1 MIPEI
6 GHFLLILAAVT
17 ALLVPVAVFRGVA
30 SGNAVLTRLW
40 RPAALIVAAGMTGAS
55 AALMH
60 AFLTDDFSVAYVANH
75 SNTKL
80 AAVYKAA
87 AFWGGHEGSILLW
100 TLFMAW
106 GALWLA
112 RRSQRLNGQ
121 RTDAPEVAASVAASG
136 PCGDA
141 FTAKIFDARTGAVLL
156 LVIGGFSLF
165 ILATSNPFLRLLPD
179 VPTEGRD
186 LNPVLQDIG
195 MILHPPVLFLGYAGL
210 AVMFAVMSAL
220 LSEGAWRRGA
230 VRLVTQVA
238 VVTWIFLT
246 AGNMLGS
253 WWAYTELGWGGWW
266 FWDPVENASFIPW
279 LTTTAL
285 LHALIQTK
293 ATGQLKRLSIFL
305 SLFGFAL
312 CLLGTLIVRSGLMQ
326 SVHAFATDP
335 TRGTALF
342 VLMIAIMG
350 PATALYAMR
359 VEKTAAGEETSP
371 TTDDG
376 LMTAGIFLVTAAAF
390 GVLFGTLY
398 PLAYDMAVGKS
409 LTVGAPYFNSFF
421 APMALLAAVLV
432 GAAQLRG
439 RGLVS
444 AGVCAVLSLAA
455 GGALAFTTDPRDLWM
470 TAAAVSAAA
479 WIVSTAAAGFLPKTF
494 GGKMEAEDGRHHH
507 HHGRHAAK
515 PRRPGRLSWPALVA
529 HVGIAVSILGAVGVE
544 QFEKEAL
551 VRMGPGLG
559 RPLDDVVFV
568 YTETRAVSMPSYY
581 GRQAVIEV
589 RELEGEA
596 LITTL
601 LPERQTFIS
610 SGMQMSAAGIDHG
623 LTRDLYVSLGNALE
637 DGTWL
642 VRLSIKPFAGWIW
655 GGGLIMMLGGFLV
668 LLIGARKHRA
678 SHHHHHDHQHDAP
691 AGTR

>member
-141 FTAKIFDARTGAVLL
+141 LTAKIFDARTGAVLL

-342 VLMIAIMG
+342 V
-350 PATALYAMR
+350 P
-359 VEKTAAGEETSP
+359 
-371 TTDDG
+371 
-376 LMTAGIFLVTAAAF
+376 
-390 GVLFGTLY
+390 
-398 PLAYDMAVGKS
+398 
-409 LTVGAPYFNSFF
+409 
-421 APMALLAAVLV
+421 
-432 GAAQLRG
+432 Q
-439 RGLVS
+439 
-444 AGVCAVLSLAA
+444 
-455 GGALAFTTDPRDLWM
+455 W
-470 TAAAVSAAA
+470 
-479 WIVSTAAAGFLPKTF
+479 
-494 GGKMEAEDGRHHH
+494 
-507 HHGRHAAK
+507 
-515 PRRPGRLSWPALVA
+515 
-529 HVGIAVSILGAVGVE
+529 
-544 QFEKEAL
+544 
-551 VRMGPGLG
+551 
-559 RPLDDVVFV
+559 
-568 YTETRAVSMPSYY
+568 
-581 GRQAVIEV
+581 
-589 RELEGEA
+589 
-596 LITTL
+596 
-601 LPERQTFIS
+601 
-610 SGMQMSAAGIDHG
+610 
-623 LTRDLYVSLGNALE
+623 
-637 DGTWL
+637 
-642 VRLSIKPFAGWIW
+642 
-655 GGGLIMMLGGFLV
+655 
-668 LLIGARKHRA
+668 
-678 SHHHHHDHQHDAP
+678 
-691 AGTR
+691 

>member
-1 MIPEI
+1 M
-6 GHFLLILAAVT
+6 
-17 ALLVPVAVFRGVA
+17 
-30 SGNAVLTRLW
+30 
-40 RPAALIVAAGMTGAS
+40 
-55 AALMH
+55 
-60 AFLTDDFSVAYVANH
+60 
-75 SNTKL
+75 
-80 AAVYKAA
+80 
-87 AFWGGHEGSILLW
+87 
-100 TLFMAW
+100 
-106 GALWLA
+106 
-112 RRSQRLNGQ
+112 
-121 RTDAPEVAASVAASG
+121 
-136 PCGDA
+136 
-141 FTAKIFDARTGAVLL
+141 
-156 LVIGGFSLF
+156 
-165 ILATSNPFLRLLPD
+165 
-179 VPTEGRD
+179 
-186 LNPVLQDIG
+186 
-195 MILHPPVLFLGYAGL
+195 
-210 AVMFAVMSAL
+210 
-220 LSEGAWRRGA
+220 
-230 VRLVTQVA
+230 
-238 VVTWIFLT
+238 
-246 AGNMLGS
+246 
-253 WWAYTELGWGGWW
+253 
-266 FWDPVENASFIPW
+266 
-279 LTTTAL
+279 
-285 LHALIQTK
+285 
-293 ATGQLKRLSIFL
+293 
-305 SLFGFAL
+305 
-312 CLLGTLIVRSGLMQ
+312 
-326 SVHAFATDP
+326 
-335 TRGTALF
+335 
-342 VLMIAIMG
+342 
-350 PATALYAMR
+350 
-359 VEKTAAGEETSP
+359 
-371 TTDDG
+371 
-376 LMTAGIFLVTAAAF
+376 
-390 GVLFGTLY
+390 
-398 PLAYDMAVGKS
+398 
-409 LTVGAPYFNSFF
+409 
-421 APMALLAAVLV
+421 V

-470 TAAAVSAAA
+470 TAASVSAAA

-559 RPLDDVVFV
+559 RPLDDVFFC
-568 YTETRAVSMPSYY
+568 RFKSSPLSLPPCY

-691 AGTR
+691 AGTD